1 MQKHTHIHAYIHT
14 LCMSGTRSSKRKLQH
29 NDKVWEHNGP
39 SRVQTEARTS
49 LALKG
54 QQASPSF
61 YSSSDD
67 CSPASSLRWPLV
79 CKCGS
84 HPEIPSK
91 YENAEQQQ
99 EECMGRGGVLVL
111 EVELLVD
118 VVSQGLAWLG
128 PAWPGH
134 GSTSILIRDLWSGAS
149 LRNIC

>member
-1 MQKHTHIHAYIHT
+1 MQKHTHIHTYIHT

-99 EECMGRGGVLVL
+99 EERMGGCLFWKWSFSLTLFPR
-111 EVELLVD
+111 
-118 VVSQGLAWLG
+118 
-128 PAWPGH
+128 AWPGSARP
-134 GSTSILIRDLWSGAS
+134 GPATDRLPSSSDISG
-149 LRNIC
+149 REPV